1 MLRAPLTPRQDHCL
15 KSAYRFIQMEEIAD
29 LPVDPF
35 FIAEKHGWGPLPISS
50 LEPSKV
56 VAKLLENGGALTI
69 FCGGEYKII
78 YNGDGLSLGQVR
90 WLITREIGHIVLGH
104 LKNYAEGSF
113 PKGLLDIHYGI
124 LAKEADLFAQE
135 TLAPGPLLQI
145 LGVRSAEDIAR
156 LCIIPQD
163 LAIERSRNVFRTRF
177 STNGSPVA
185 AFFHRQFA
193 EFIRT
198 VAVCGGYDR
207 ALVQR
212 WWRSEQ
218 PKMERKEVKYLFEK
232 TTYVRTDAAGRFTE
246 CPQCGNRSFS
256 THALF
261 CKLCGL
267 YLYNRCSNLVSNDP
281 KDACNEINPG
291 DARYCE
297 KCGRPTVLTRLGFLK
312 SWGEIAATT
321 GNVTD
326 GVDPEQPFEIVAPNP
341 RLEEYRQ
348 RKNAKMTR

>member
-1 MLRAPLTPRQDHCL
+1 MIRAPLTPRREYCVKAAQSFL
-15 KSAYRFIQMEEIAD
+15 QSEGIAA

-35 FIAEKHGWGPLPISS
+35 LAAAKRGWGPVPVRL
-50 LEPSKV
+50 LEPV
-56 VAKLLENGGALTI
+56 QPAARLLEKVGALTI
-69 FCGGEYKII
+69 FCAGEYKII
-78 YNGDGLSLGQVR
+78 YNGDGLTWGQVR
-90 WLITREIGHIVLGH
+90 WLIAREIGHIMLGH
-104 LKNYAEGSF
+104 LRDYAAGCF
-113 PKGLLDIHYGI
+113 PKGLPGIHCDI
-124 LAKEADLFAQE
+124 LAREADLFAGE
-135 TLAPGPLLQI
+135 VLAPLPLLQI
-145 LGVRSAEDIAR
+145 LGIRSADDIAR
-156 LCIIPQD
+156 LCIVPRDFAVEQ
-163 LAIERSRNVFRTRF
+163 SRAVFRTRLN
-177 STNGSPVA
+177 SYSSSVA
-185 AFFHRQFA
+185 AFFRRQFA
-193 EFIRT
+193 EFIRP

-207 ALVQR
+207 ALVER

-218 PKMERKEVKYLFEK
+218 PKTDSKEVERLFEK
-232 TTYVRTDAAGRFTE
+232 TSYVRTDAAGRFTE
-246 CPQCGNRSFS
+246 CPQCKNRSFS

-321 GNVTD
+321 GNVAD
-326 GVDPEQPFEIVAPNP
+326 GVDPEQPFEIVAANP

-348 RKNAKMTR
+348 RKHVKMPR